1 MPHILLKKHK
11 QIDYYNNQDVVKT
24 RINFIAKSLR
34 DIKIG
39 LSSGDKEFLFT
50 KVDRDG
56 DDLIKLDNAT
66 RVTPVSFMQNALN
79 DYAKITGSEVLFSN
93 TTSIYNKMEVEESYL
108 KSIEYFLNEFKTDKE
123 IWIEIGFGSGRHLLY
138 QAKEN
143 PDKILIGL
151 EIHTPSIEQ
160 VLKQIKLENIKNVL
174 TVNYDARLFLEFLNS
189 NSVGKIFVH
198 FPVPWDKKPHRR
210 VFSEEFIEE
219 SLRVLKIDGSLE
231 LRTDSPNYY
240 EYSKGLV
247 ESFNEYPSSIK
258 KNQDLSVVS
267 KYEARWKRQ
276 EKDIWDITIVSTKK
290 SPAKKIEGNFD
301 FSDID
306 NSEDN
311 IKKIIKNIKVFQNK
325 FLVHFEDIYDIFTN
339 NIKNGL
345 LIKVTFGSF
354 NRPVTKYIIIQN
366 NKARYLQGE
375 PIKTETNLLSHN
387 YINNILNDNI
397 K

>member
-1 MPHILLKKHK
+1 MPHILLKNHK
-11 QIDYYNNQDVVKT
+11 NIDYYNNQDVAKT
-24 RINFIAKSLR
+24 RINFVAKSLR
-34 DIKIG
+34 DTRIG
-39 LSSGDKEFLFT
+39 LSCENKEFLFN

-56 DDLIKLDNAT
+56 NDLIKLDSAT

-79 DYAKITGSEVLFSN
+79 DYSKIIDSEVLFSN
-93 TTSIYNKMEVEESYL
+93 TNSIYNKMEVEESYL
-108 KSIEYFLNEFKTDKE
+108 KSIDYFVNEFKTDKE
-123 IWIEIGFGSGRHLLY
+123 IYIEIGFGSGKHLLY

-143 PDKILIGL
+143 PDKIIIGL

-160 VLKQIKLENIKNVL
+160 VLKQIKLEDIKNII

-210 VFSEEFIEE
+210 VFSQEFIEE

-247 ESFNEYPSSIK
+247 ESFKEYPSFIK

-267 KYEARWKRQ
+267 KYEARWKRE
-276 EKDIWDITIVSTKK
+276 EKDIWDITIVSTKN
-290 SPAKKIEGNFD
+290 SSDKKIEGNFD
-301 FSDID
+301 FSDIV
-306 NSEDN
+306 NSEDD
-311 IKKIIKNIKVFQNK
+311 IKNIIKNIDVFKNN
-325 FLVHFEDIYDIFTN
+325 FLVHFEDIYDIIQN
-339 NIKNGL
+339 NIKSGL
-345 LIKVTFGSF
+345 LIKITFGSF

-366 NKARYLQGE
+366 NKARYFQGK
-375 PIKTETNLLSHN
+375 PIKTETNLLAHN
-387 YINNILNDNI
+387 YINNILNESI

>member
-1 MPHILLKKHK
+1 MPHILLKEHK
-11 QIDYYNNQDVVKT
+11 EIDYYNNQDIVKT
-24 RINFIAKSLR
+24 KIDFVAKSLR
-34 DIKIG
+34 DTKIG
-39 LSSGDKEFLFT
+39 LSSKDKEFLFT

-66 RVTPVSFMQNALN
+66 RVTPVSFMQNSLN
-79 DYAKITGSEVLFSN
+79 DYATISNSEVLFSN
-93 TTSIYNKMEVEESYL
+93 TTSLNNKMEVEESYL

-123 IWIEIGFGSGRHLLY
+123 IWIEIGFGSGKHLLY

-160 VLKQIKLENIKNVL
+160 VLKQIKLENIKNIL
-174 TVNYDARLFLEFLNS
+174 TLNYDARLFLEFLNS

-210 VFSEEFIEE
+210 VFSEEFIQE

-231 LRTDSPNYY
+231 LRTDSSNYY

-247 ESFNEYPSSIK
+247 ESFSEYPSSIK
-258 KNQDLSVVS
+258 KNQDLSIVS
-267 KYEARWKRQ
+267 KYEARWKKQ
-276 EKDIWDITIVSTKK
+276 EKDIWDITIISTKN
-290 SPAKKIEGNFD
+290 SPAKKIEGSFD
-301 FSDID
+301 FVDID

-311 IKKIIKNIKVFQNK
+311 IKNIIKNRKVFKNQ
-325 FLVHFEDIYDIFTN
+325 FLVNFEDIYDIFTN
-339 NIKNGL
+339 KIKNGL
-345 LIKVTFGSF
+345 LVKVTFGSF

-366 NKARYLQGE
+366 NKARYFQGN
-375 PIKTETNLLSHN
+375 PIKTEANLLSHN
-387 YINNILNDNI
+387 YINNILNSEI